1 MRFKR
6 LKLVVATAVL
16 LLATAPVAMAIPV
29 GIGAFGPG
37 TTVES
42 FEGLAA
48 AIGPNLAVNSNYF
61 EPGVTD
67 PYTFASGVTL
77 TDPIP
82 NPGVFSAEGILIG
95 DFAYAAYVTFG
106 LTGNGFIGSA
116 ADVPF
121 GSAYLGLNGTA
132 AAVGPIE
139 FTFASDMLRV
149 GAYVTGTPGNITLTA
164 YDQFGG
170 LLESTSLATI
180 NVALWGNNFIGLENV
195 AGIRSIEFSGADYAV
210 LDGLSFEA
218 AVPEPSTL
226 LLLGSGIIGLGGL
239 GFVRRRFRG

>member
-48 AIGPNLAVNSNYF
+48 AIGPNLTVNGSYF
-61 EPGVTD
+61 EPGVLS

-82 NPGVFSAEGILIG
+82 NPGVGTGVLVG
-95 DFAYAAYVTFG
+95 DFAYSASATFG
-106 LTGNGFIGSA
+106 LLGNGWIASA
-116 ADVPF
+116 ANVPF
-121 GSAYLGLNGTA
+121 GSAYLGLDDPA
-132 AAVGPIE
+132 ASGPIG
-139 FTFASDMLRV
+139 FSFASDMLRV
-149 GAYVTGTPGNITLTA
+149 GAYVTGGPGNITLTA

-170 LLESTSLATI
+170 LLESTSLATV

-195 AGIRSIEFSGADYAV
+195 AGIRSIEFSGADFAV

-226 LLLGSGIIGLGGL
+226 LLLGSGLIGL